1 MLVVPEANG
10 YVMSSA
16 ILSYISISYLGE
28 NGYYNGIKCKF
39 WQRKCI
45 QKVLETVQKNT
56 VYSSKFQ
63 KSAKGD
69 VLF

>member
-45 QKVLETVQKNT
+45 QKGLETVQKNT
-56 VYSSKFQ
+56 YSHLKFPLKSKGGLP
-63 KSAKGD
+63 S
-69 VLF
+69 